1 MRQRCQLEHFEE
13 GFQDFFWCDG
23 IPSTA
28 QDTAYIPVKLVGL
41 SYTHWKRDN
50 PKLIEHSRQIG
61 ALAALSPEIGHL
73 LNCAISAQL
82 DQLTRG
88 SQASSNLITA
98 WSSG

>member
-61 ALAALSPEIGHL
+61 ALAALSRVY
-73 LNCAISAQL
+73 AVISTPQL